1 MPTVRVETNLSA
13 DFFPNDFMPLFL
25 IFLAELLGKD
35 KNVMK
40 FVFDTDKNMTIVSTI
55 YQKYL
60 NFELAPVYMRGYSST
75 VFHIFQEHIMVLY
88 KEPLMNVDFF
98 FHFRDQK
105 MLIIM
110 TEISFGL
117 ILLHL
122 LYSEIRIFVM
132 R

>member
-55 YQKYL
+55 NQKYL
-60 NFELAPVYMRGYSST
+60 NFELAQSICKDT
-75 VFHIFQEHIMVLY
+75 VVL
-88 KEPLMNVDFF
+88 FF
-98 FHFRDQK
+98 TFFRN
-105 MLIIM
+105 I
-110 TEISFGL
+110 
-117 ILLHL
+117 
-122 LYSEIRIFVM
+122 
-132 R
+132 

>member
-88 KEPLMNVDFF
+88 KEPLMNLDFF
-98 FHFRDQK
+98 
-105 MLIIM
+105 
-110 TEISFGL
+110 SP
-117 ILLHL
+117 ILGT
-122 LYSEIRIFVM
+122 RKC
-132 R
+132 

>member
-88 KEPLMNVDFF
+88 KEPLMNLDFF
-98 FHFRDQK
+98 SHFRDQK